1 MSISFRA
8 FVVLCLL
15 LAGRHA
21 QAQTPGGWSPS
32 LLVKGGTLGF
42 GPELDV
48 RVPSS
53 RFGVRVDV
61 DGLGFHDSDMID
73 GTLSHSERAYAY
85 DARLR
90 YSGTVRLLNGGVTG
104 DWYPFGSGLRLS
116 AGVLLNG
123 NEVHAHAQPVGLLRL
138 GGTILT
144 GPAPARVDARAT
156 FNLVAPVL
164 GLGYSALFFGR
175 MRVSLDVGA
184 MYQGNPHLS
193 YDMNGSLTQ
202 LPSVAGDAE
211 RERRRI
217 QQEVNYPV
225 YPVAMLGVGWQF

>member
-1 MSISFRA
+1 MFFRG
-8 FVVLCLL
+8 LLLICLL
-15 LAGRHA
+15 LAWRHA
-21 QAQTPGGWSPS
+21 RAQPAPAWSPS

-48 RVPSS
+48 RVPST
-53 RFGVRVDV
+53 RFGVRVDI
-61 DGLGFHDSDMID
+61 DGLGFHDADLID
-73 GTLSHSERAYAY
+73 GTIAHGERAYAY

-90 YSGTVRLLNGGVTG
+90 YGGTVRLLSGGVTG

-116 AGVLLNG
+116 AGLLLNG

-138 GGTILT
+138 GGTTLV

-164 GLGYSALFFGR
+164 GLGYSALVFGR
-175 MRVSLDVGA
+175 LRVSLDLGA

-193 YDMNGSLTQ
+193 YGLTGSLAQ

-217 QQEVNYPV
+217 QHEVNYPV

>member
-1 MSISFRA
+1 MAMFFR
-8 FVVLCLL
+8 VLALTCLL
-15 LAGRHA
+15 LAGRNA
-21 QAQTPGGWSPS
+21 QAQVPSGWSPS

-48 RVPSS
+48 RVPST
-53 RFGVRVDV
+53 RFGVRVGI

-73 GTLSHSERAYAY
+73 GTLSHSEPAYAY

-104 DWYPFGSGLRLS
+104 DWYPFGGGLRLS
-116 AGVLLNG
+116 AGLLLNG
-123 NEVHAHAQPVGLLRL
+123 NEVHAHAQPVGVLRL
-138 GGTILT
+138 GTMTLA
-144 GPAPARVDARAT
+144 GPAPALVDARAT

-164 GLGYSALFFGR
+164 GLGYSVLVFGR

-193 YDMNGSLTQ
+193 YSMSGSLTQ